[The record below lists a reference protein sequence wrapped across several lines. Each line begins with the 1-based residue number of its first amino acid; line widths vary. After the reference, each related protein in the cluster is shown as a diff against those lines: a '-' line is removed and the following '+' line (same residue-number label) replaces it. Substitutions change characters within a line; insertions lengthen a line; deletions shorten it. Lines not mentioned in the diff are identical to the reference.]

1 MPLSAAEQAVIEE
14 RRERLISLRRRRV
27 PFGDQRV
34 LDLGYSSAGVARKD
48 FFRTVVER
56 KKATAAE
63 AEAYREEQTQIIQ
76 DLLDVYL
83 PRALGSE
90 ADDAEPDPKAAELC
104 LKLLERDSRLNGY
117 EAALKA
123 EMSGPGGGPVPIST
137 ASLNQLRSLIN
148 MAGDPDADP
157 QDGDPDGT
165 DDFDEDE
172 DDDGDTG

>member
-27 PFGDQRV
+27 PFGDQRI

-48 FFRTVVER
+48 FFRTVIER

-83 PRALGSE
+83 PRALGNE
-90 ADDAEPDPKAAELC
+90 ADNIEPDPRIAELC
-104 LKLLERDSRLNGY
+104 LKLLERDSTLNGY
-117 EAALKA
+117 EATLKA
-123 EMSGPGGGPVPIST
+123 ELSGPGGGPVPISA
-137 ASLNQLRSLIN
+137 ASLNQLRTLIN
-148 MAGDPDADP
+148 MAGDPDTD
-157 QDGDPDGT
+157 DDPD
-165 DDFDEDE
+165 DAEDFDEDE
-172 DDDGDTG
+172 DDDGDTD